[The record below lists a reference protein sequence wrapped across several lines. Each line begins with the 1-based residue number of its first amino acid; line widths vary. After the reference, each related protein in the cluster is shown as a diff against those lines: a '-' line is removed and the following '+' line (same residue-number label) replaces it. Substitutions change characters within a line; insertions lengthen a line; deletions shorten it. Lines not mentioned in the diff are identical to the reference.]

1 MKMKQTRKEE
11 RVVYVE
17 SVEEG
22 ESKYVLED
30 MLVTLDTSHSET
42 SELNARAL
50 SNTAESHKKR
60 AKKEVRVRQKTYIVW
75 KFGEH
80 KKANKKRGKG
90 CVSGE
95 R

>member
-30 MLVTLDTSHSET
+30 MLVTLDTPHSET
-42 SELNARAL
+42 SELNAEAPL
-50 SNTAESHKKR
+50 NTAE
-60 AKKEVRVRQKTYIVW
+60 
-75 KFGEH
+75 
-80 KKANKKRGKG
+80 
-90 CVSGE
+90 
-95 R
+95 